1 MIRSQLPMPV
11 TKLTSKDRGK
21 LAALL
26 ADDFPFDQPIDI
38 ALGRAAYLN
47 ICWPN
52 NGSLDTFGWIIMR
65 LTASG
70 SSLSTWRAPKSA
82 NASATANAY
91 GAPGKIARLEFAAGV
106 AKGSTSKLALSAG
119 HPSPGRKTP

>member
-52 NGSLDTFGWIIMR
+52 NASLDTFGWIIMR

-70 SSLSTWRAPKSA
+70 SSLSTWRAPKPA
-82 NASATANAY
+82 NASATAKRMVR
-91 GAPGKIARLEFAAGV
+91 PARSLGWNLPHDV
-106 AKGSTSKLALSAG
+106 AKGQHK
-119 HPSPGRKTP
+119 